1 MHLAERESEAVL
13 PPEKGIL
20 ALFSAPSFFLAAT
33 ASSTARVRVAF
44 SEQTNWIN
52 SSVAWVV

>member
-20 ALFSAPSFFLAAT
+20 ALFSAPSFFMAAT
-33 ASSTARVRVAF
+33 ALSAARLRAEL
-44 SEQTNWIN
+44 SEQSDRTN
-52 SSVAWVV
+52 SCVVWVV

>member
-33 ASSTARVRVAF
+33 VSSAARDREAF
-44 SEQTNWIN
+44 TRQTIWID
-52 SSVAWVV
+52 SCVAWVV